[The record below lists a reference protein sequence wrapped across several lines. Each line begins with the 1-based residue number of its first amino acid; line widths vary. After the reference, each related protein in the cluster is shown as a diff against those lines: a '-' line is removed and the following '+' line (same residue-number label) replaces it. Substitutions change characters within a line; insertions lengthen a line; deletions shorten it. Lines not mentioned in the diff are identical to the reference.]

1 MHWLAVCYGHSR
13 VAFFGF
19 LVFLLSSCGGV
30 SMQPGLEG
38 QDQLLVASDVED
50 NEYDFSC
57 SYFYFLWGR
66 HAELRY
72 QFEESLEAY
81 EKALICHPDAEFI
94 YQKIPLLLLRLE
106 RNDEAAA
113 WLDAYLEKNPEK
125 SGMRML
131 YAKVLTRQNNHSQAM
146 QQYRIIS
153 DRHPDDPT
161 ILLLLAE
168 MYLAESQIDQAHSV
182 LDRVLNLDPTSYSG
196 HILMARLLRMGD
208 AIDQA
213 IGHYQKALARN
224 WSSDLQ
230 MEFGEMYLS
239 ASRYEE
245 ATALYRDI
253 IEREEDNES
262 ARIALIHVYLLQ
274 KKDEQAL
281 VELNN
286 LKSFVDQPQRV
297 DLTIAR
303 LYARQKEF
311 NKAIAVTESVLERE
325 EVAEARYLLALLF
338 VQTQRYHRAL
348 QQVRLIEQ
356 GADEYP
362 EALLLQVRILRE
374 QNRLK
379 EAIQVLEEHVALG
392 TLRSP
397 EMYSML
403 AALHQLNDRDD
414 LSRKV
419 LLEGLD
425 TFPEDENLLYEYG
438 LWLEHSGDHDAA
450 LQIMLRI
457 IELKPD
463 HAAALN
469 FVGYSWADQKVHL
482 DKALEYIQRAIEL
495 KPDNGYIRDSLGWVY
510 FRLGRIDQAI
520 RELEA
525 AVELVPDDPAILD
538 HLGDVYLES
547 GRVSEA
553 LNIYKQAAELFGDDD
568 KEKKKVLEKIEI
580 LEKQALP

>member
-1 MHWLAVCYGHSR
+1 MYWLAGCNVHR
-13 VAFFGF
+13 WAAFLGC
-19 LVFLLSSCGGV
+19 LVFLLSSCGLQ
-30 SMQPGLEG
+30 STQPGLER
-38 QDQLLVASDVED
+38 QKQLSAVNGSDD
-50 NEYDFSC
+50 NEVDFSC

-72 QFEESLEAY
+72 RFAEALEAY
-81 EKALICHPDAEFI
+81 EKALICDSGAQFI

-106 RNDEAAA
+106 RTDEAAA
-113 WLDAYLEKNPEK
+113 WLDTYLENNPEN

-131 YAKVLTRQNNHSQAM
+131 YAKVLARQGHHGQAR

-168 MYLAESQIDQAHSV
+168 MYLAESQFDQARSV
-182 LDRVLNLDPTSYSG
+182 LDRVLVLDPNSYSG
-196 HILMARLLRMGD
+196 HVLLARLLRMEN

-230 MEFGEMYLS
+230 MEFGEMFLS
-239 ASRYEE
+239 AARYEE
-245 ATALYRDI
+245 AAAVYREI
-253 IEREEDNES
+253 IEREEENEN

-274 KKDEQAL
+274 NKDEQAL

-286 LKSFVDQPQRV
+286 LRSFVDQPQRV

-303 LYARQKEF
+303 LYARQSEF
-311 NKAIAVTESVLERE
+311 DKAIAVTESILERE
-325 EVAEARYLLALLF
+325 ELAEARYLLALLF

-348 QQVRLIEQ
+348 QEVRLIEQ
-356 GADEYP
+356 RADEYS

-379 EAIQVLEEHVALG
+379 EAIQVLEEHVALD
-392 TLRSP
+392 TFRSA

-403 AALHQLNDRDD
+403 AVLHQLNDRDD

-419 LLEGLD
+419 LLEGLAF
-425 TFPEDENLLYEYG
+425 FPEDENLLYEYG
-438 LWLEHSGDHDAA
+438 LWLEHSGDHNEAM
-450 LQIMLRI
+450 QIMLRI

-510 FRLGRIDQAI
+510 FRLGRIDQAT

-547 GRVSEA
+547 GRIREA
-553 LNIYKQAAELFGDDD
+553 LDMFKRAAELYEDDE
-568 KEKKKVLEKIEI
+568 KEKKRVLEKIEI
-580 LEKQALP
+580 LEKQASP